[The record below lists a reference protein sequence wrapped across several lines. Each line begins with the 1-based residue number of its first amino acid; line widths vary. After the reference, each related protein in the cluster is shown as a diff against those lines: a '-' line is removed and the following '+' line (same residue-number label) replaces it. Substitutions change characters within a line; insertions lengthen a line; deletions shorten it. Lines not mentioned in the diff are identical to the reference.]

1 MALLLPVMT
10 FTGLIK
16 RNNIPTG
23 NLMIDN
29 VFIKLKKIFSRDPA
43 IRMPLFLIAVV
54 LFATA
59 CDKSVFHNESV
70 HLKND
75 EWKAADTLFYSFDSK
90 DTLAFY
96 NFYVEIRNTTAYDM
110 QNLYLFI
117 TAYYPGNTFSR
128 DTAECIL
135 AAPDGQWYGKGM
147 GKHKDNRFLFRKGVR
162 FRKPGNY
169 VIAVNQAMR
178 KDNLK
183 GISDVGILIKKQEN

>member
-1 MALLLPVMT
+1 MGSLLLTKT
-10 FTGLIK
+10 FTGLTK
-16 RNNIPTG
+16 RNKFPL
-23 NLMIDN
+23 NLMTDKFFMAFRKIS
-29 VFIKLKKIFSRDPA
+29 FGHSLIHKL
-43 IRMPLFLIAVV
+43 LFAVV
-54 LFATA
+54 ITLAATA
-59 CDKSVFHNESV
+59 CNNESFQNESV

-90 DTLAFY
+90 DTLSTYDFY
-96 NFYVEIRNTTAYDM
+96 FEVRNTTDYDM

-117 TAYYPGNTFSR
+117 TAYYPGNTYSR

-135 AAPDGQWYGKGM
+135 AAPDGKWFGKGM

-178 KDNLK
+178 VDKLK
-183 GISDVGILIKKQEN
+183 GISDVGILIKKQAY